1 MSGTIDNLGL
11 SPRLPNVSSGML
23 EKQLQNSKLT
33 NKQMRRDDNESRM
46 EHVKLMN
53 RLVRAEALAASLEK
67 QIYLA
72 MNLARSNDNQS
83 NKKNSVTSVMN
94 DFIVDY
100 TYKPDIDVSD
110 KIRNALA
117 QSLLVNADVHAN
129 SSNLN
134 RQNLR
139 RVAERKSNDRP
150 EFISV
155 ADKFNLRETRNNM
168 LMMIG
173 PKSPIQHKGRN
184 GRGRTYKEVTSHESG
199 NTNIPLP
206 PTQKQKQNA
215 VNILP
220 TKIF

>member
-1 MSGTIDNLGL
+1 
-11 SPRLPNVSSGML
+11 
-23 EKQLQNSKLT
+23 
-33 NKQMRRDDNESRM
+33 
-46 EHVKLMN
+46 
-53 RLVRAEALAASLEK
+53 
-67 QIYLA
+67 
-72 MNLARSNDNQS
+72 
-83 NKKNSVTSVMN
+83 MN

-129 SSNLN
+129 TSNLN

-220 TKIF
+220 TKIL